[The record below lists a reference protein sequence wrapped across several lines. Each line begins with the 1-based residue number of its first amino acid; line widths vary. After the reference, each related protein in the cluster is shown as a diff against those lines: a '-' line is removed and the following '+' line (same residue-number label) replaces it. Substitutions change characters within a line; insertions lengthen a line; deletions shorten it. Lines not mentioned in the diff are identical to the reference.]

1 MNYYLCGKYKDMRI
15 VVFLLMLSLFTLPAA
30 AQSKEAKAADGFFVA
45 GDYLNA
51 IDMYTTAI
59 DKEADGGTRAVYK
72 YRIAES
78 YYRLN
83 RLDRAEKN
91 IKDALKLGYKN
102 ADAHLLLGDVQL
114 KQGKPDD
121 ALASY
126 EAYRIANPGD
136 RSVAPKIASV
146 QFAKDNKQNLS
157 LYKIE
162 PLTKVN
168 SRQNDFGVSYFN
180 NSLLFSTTRSLYV
193 GEEESEEV
201 PTNEFGDRTIPE
213 KKSKKKAFNRGFN
226 TTSVMLSVGTGS
238 TYARPVEIEEVNKMK
253 DFASDGVMIYDPYSR
268 LAYFTRQ
275 EKSKTFIYSMQVV
288 QNKWK
293 KKDKIEVHAK
303 GEPIGHPFVAPDG
316 NRIYFTS
323 TMPGGKGKS
332 DIWYINRS
340 GNSWNPSPI
349 NLDEINTEGNEVYPY
364 IADGYF
370 FFASDGRIGMGGMDL
385 YVSRI
390 TDRGFDTPINL
401 GAPFNSSADDYNLAV
416 RVDGREGVL
425 VSSRG
430 GRTGDDIYRFEGFPS
445 NLKVVGNIRDRKT
458 GSPVSNVAVEVFADS
473 KSTCKVFSDMNG
485 DFAAP
490 VRPSVAYNLVASVP
504 GYASDEKT
512 FTSPRELFARI
523 GKESGVDLDFELQA
537 NSAVISGKV
546 YDIMTQIPLEGAVVS
561 LISGGK
567 IHQTVTLG
575 STGIYKFA
583 DLDNSTEYTVRVDP
597 KNYFIEYRNLLVFS
611 NKQQIEYNKQNGYD
625 MDFAMQRYEP
635 NKEFI
640 IPQLFFQED
649 KGTLL
654 TESYEQLDKIAL
666 LFNQNTHFTILL
678 KGYSDVGYKAD
689 EATRL
694 SQFRVNAV
702 KDYLLSKK
710 VSQSQI
716 SVAALG
722 RQNPIVRNPRSDEER
737 RLNNRITFTVTKV
750 DPVKEAELLA
760 SNFGVPRSNSSGP
773 TASQSSA
780 QRQPSFNASG
790 SSASTPQR
798 QPSFNSSTGSASGF
812 SSGSSSGYRQ
822 PNAAKN
828 PDNMPFIVQVSSSS
842 SLDMKDSRFVKIQT
856 MLGMEVKYFLAI
868 DGKYKYY
875 VGGFETLAEAKSVA
889 KQLES
894 IGVEG
899 AWPKNR

>member
-1 MNYYLCGKYKDMRI
+1 
-15 VVFLLMLSLFTLPAA
+15 MLSLFTLPAS
-30 AQSKEAKAADGFFVA
+30 AQSKEAKAADGFFA
-45 GDYLNA
+45 SGDYLNA
-51 IDMYTTAI
+51 IDMYSTAI
-59 DKEADGGTRAVYK
+59 EKETDGGTRAGYK

-78 YYRLN
+78 HYRLN

-102 ADAHLLLGDVQL
+102 ADAHLLLGDVLL
-114 KQGKPDD
+114 KLGKPDE

-146 QFAKDNKQNLS
+146 QFAKENRQSLS
-157 LYKIE
+157 LFKIE

-180 NSLLFSTTRSLYV
+180 NSLLFSTTRALYAE
-193 GEEESEEV
+193 EEESEEV
-201 PTNEFGDRTIPE
+201 PTNEFGDRTVPN

-226 TTSVMLSVGTGS
+226 TTSVMLSVGTGNA
-238 TYARPVEIEEVNKMK
+238 YARPVEIDEINKMK
-253 DFASDGVMIYDPYSR
+253 DFANDGVMLYDPYSR
-268 LAYFTRQ
+268 LAYFARQ

-288 QNKWK
+288 QNRWK
-293 KKDKIEVHAK
+293 KKDRIEVHTK
-303 GEPIGHPFVAPDG
+303 GEPIGHPFVSPDG

-332 DIWYINRS
+332 DIWYINRN
-340 GNSWNPSPI
+340 GNSWSPSPI

-385 YVSRI
+385 YVSRM
-390 TDRGFDTPINL
+390 TDRGFDVPINL
-401 GAPFNSSADDYNLAV
+401 GAPFNSPADDYNLAV
-416 RVDGREGVL
+416 RVDGRESVL

-445 NLKVVGNIRDRKT
+445 NLKVTGNIRDHKT
-458 GSPVSNVAVEVFADS
+458 GSPVSNVAVEVFSDG
-473 KSTCKVFSDMNG
+473 KSACKVVSDLNG
-485 DFAAP
+485 DFVVP
-490 VRPSVAYNLVASVP
+490 VRPSATYKLVASVP
-504 GYASDEKT
+504 GYTPDEKI
-512 FTSPRELFARI
+512 FTSPQELFARI

-546 YDIMTQIPLEGAVVS
+546 YDIMTLVPLEGALVS
-561 LISGGK
+561 LISGGRT
-567 IHQTVTLG
+567 HQTVTLG
-575 STGIYKFA
+575 STGIYKFS
-583 DLDNSTEYTVRVDP
+583 DLDNNTEYTVRVDP
-597 KNYFIEYRNLLVFS
+597 KGYFLEYRNVLVFS
-611 NKQQIEYNKQNGYD
+611 NRQQIEYSKKSGYD

-640 IPQLFFQED
+640 IPQLFFQDD

-666 LFNQNTHFTILL
+666 LFNQNSHFTILL

-694 SQFRVNAV
+694 SQFRVNSV

-710 VSQSQI
+710 VSPSQI

-760 SNFGVPRSNSSGP
+760 SNFGTPRSNPSGP
-773 TASQSSA
+773 TASQSST
-780 QRQPSFNASG
+780 QRQPSYNAS
-790 SSASTPQR
+790 SSSVSTPQR
-798 QPSFNSSTGSASGF
+798 QPSFNTSTS
-812 SSGSSSGYRQ
+812 SSSGYRQ
-822 PNAAKN
+822 PDAGRNPARN
-828 PDNMPFIVQVSSSS
+828 PDTMPFIVQVSSSG
-842 SLDMKDSRFVKIQT
+842 SLDMKDPRFVKIQT
-856 MLGMEVKYFLAI
+856 TLGMEVKYFLAT

-875 VGGFETLAEAKSVA
+875 VGGFETLSEAKSVA
-889 KQLES
+889 KQLEG
-894 IGVEG
+894 IGVVG